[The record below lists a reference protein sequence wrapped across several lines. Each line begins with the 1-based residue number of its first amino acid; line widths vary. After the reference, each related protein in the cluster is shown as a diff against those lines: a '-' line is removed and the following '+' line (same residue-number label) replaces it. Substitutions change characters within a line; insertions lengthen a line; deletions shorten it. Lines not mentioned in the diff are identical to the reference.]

1 MNGLSMMTGGGL
13 IAVVVDE
20 AELFAGFGS
29 ISVAV
34 IVAVLL
40 ISAPSAS
47 AQLAVVSIVTVAPAP
62 TVRAAN
68 VTVRFCPAPPPTPPP
83 VDEQLLK
90 SAPGGSKSLNVTPV
104 ATLGPLLRSV
114 MV

>member
-1 MNGLSMMTGGGL
+1 MKGLSEMTGGGL

-29 ISVAV
+29 ISVAA

-40 ISAPSAS
+40 INAPSAS
-47 AQLAVVSIVTVAPAP
+47 AQLAVVPNVTVATAP
-62 TVRAAN
+62 TVRVAN
-68 VTVRFCPAPPPTPPP
+68 ATVRFCPAPPHTPPP

-90 SAPGGSKSLNVTPV
+90 SAPGGNISLKVTPV
-104 ATLGPLLRSV
+104 ARLGPLLRSV
-114 MV
+114 MA